1 MQATA
6 VIERREESHS
16 KLRALLESR
25 TQTLSLLNELVA
37 MRPFKPEPDV
47 QALLQEYC
55 ESLVDYTASAHFQ
68 LYSYIEEGKERR
80 ASVRKLA
87 EAVYPKITAAT
98 QHILDFNEKYD
109 CVDQCNNLVSLD
121 DDLSQMGEILAS
133 RIQDEDRIIE
143 LLTQERDE

>member
-37 MRPFKPEPDV
+37 MRPFKPEHDV
-47 QALLQEYC
+47 QELLQEYC

-68 LYSYIEEGKERR
+68 LYSFIEEGKERR
-80 ASVRKLA
+80 ASVNKLA
-87 EAVYPKITAAT
+87 DAVYPRIAEAT
-98 QHILDFNEKYD
+98 QSILDFNEKYD
-109 CVDQCNNLVSLD
+109 CADQCNNLTSLD
-121 DDLSQMGEILAS
+121 EDLSRLGEILAN
-133 RIQDEDRIIE
+133 RIQDEDQIIE
-143 LLTQERDE
+143 LLTQERD

>member
-25 TQTLSLLNELVA
+25 TETLSLLNELAA
-37 MRPFKPEPDV
+37 MRPFKPEHDMQV
-47 QALLQEYC
+47 MLQEFC

-80 ASVRKLA
+80 ASVKQLA
-87 EAVYPKITAAT
+87 DAVYPKIAAAT

-109 CVDQCNNLVSLD
+109 CGDHCNNLASLD
-121 DDLSQMGEILAS
+121 GDLSHLGEILAS
-133 RIQDEDRIIE
+133 RIQDEDQIIE
-143 LLTQERDE
+143 LFTRERD

>member
-25 TQTLSLLNELVA
+25 TETLSLLNELVA
-37 MRPFKPEPDV
+37 MRPFKPEHDV
-47 QALLQEYC
+47 QELLQEYC

-68 LYSYIEEGKERR
+68 LYSFIEEGKERR
-80 ASVRKLA
+80 ASVNTLA
-87 EAVYPKITAAT
+87 EAVYPRIASAT

-109 CVDQCNNLVSLD
+109 CGEQCNNLASLD
-121 DDLSQMGEILAS
+121 QDLSRLGEILAT
-133 RIQDEDRIIE
+133 RIQDEDQIIE
-143 LLTQERDE
+143 LLTRERD

>member
-25 TQTLSLLNELVA
+25 TETLSLLNELAA
-37 MRPFKPEPDV
+37 MRPFKPEHDMQV
-47 QALLQEYC
+47 MLQEFC

-80 ASVRKLA
+80 ASVKDLA
-87 EAVYPKITAAT
+87 DAVYPRIAAAT

-109 CVDQCNNLVSLD
+109 CADHCNNLASLD
-121 DDLSQMGEILAS
+121 GDLSQLGEILAS
-133 RIQDEDRIIE
+133 RIQDEDQIIE
-143 LLTQERDE
+143 LFTRERD

>member
-25 TQTLSLLNELVA
+25 TETLSLLNELVA
-37 MRPFKPEPDV
+37 MRPFKPGPDV
-47 QALLQEYC
+47 QVLLQEYC

-68 LYSYIEEGKERR
+68 LYSYIEQGKERR
-80 ASVRKLA
+80 SSVNELA
-87 EAVYPKITAAT
+87 EAVYPRIAAAT

-109 CVDQCNNLVSLD
+109 RANDCSDLTSLD
-121 DDLSQMGEILAS
+121 NDLSQLGEILAN
-133 RIQDEDRIIE
+133 RIQDEDQIIE
-143 LLTQERDE
+143 LFTQERD

>member
-25 TQTLSLLNELVA
+25 TETLSLLNELAA
-37 MRPFKPEPDV
+37 MRPFKPEPDMQV
-47 QALLQEYC
+47 MLQEFC

-80 ASVRKLA
+80 ASVKELA
-87 EAVYPKITAAT
+87 DAVYPKIASAT

-109 CVDQCNNLVSLD
+109 CGDHCNNLGLLD
-121 DDLSQMGEILAS
+121 EDLSRLGEILAS
-133 RIQDEDRIIE
+133 RIQDEDQIIE
-143 LLTQERDE
+143 LFTRERD